1 MVSLLIYN
9 KEKARLADI
18 LNSIESVES
27 LRKETRLYEKHRDKS
42 HRHAFNTYHRYLYSL
57 RVIKRY
63 HRDEQNF
70 NDASTSFDAPSQD
83 PPATDNTT
91 SKEVSS
97 NDVGFDDDISSN
109 GNENDRRRDE
119 GDTED
124 KESGKERQ
132 EGDKE
137 DCDNGNSQGDT
148 TMSDGNPTYY
158 ILYLTCINCKRQ

>member
-1 MVSLLIYN
+1 MYFI
-9 KEKARLADI
+9 K
-18 LNSIESVES
+18 S
-27 LRKETRLYEKHRDKS
+27 LRNESRLYEKHRDKS

-137 DCDNGNSQGDT
+137 DCDNGNRQGDI